1 MYKHISFIACLI
13 LAISIFGCA
22 NKNAPKE
29 AEIEAQ
35 GQKFSQ
41 IAKDR
46 TVRVIPEHYVG
57 VKRMPVSVTNAPE
70 LQTRITLRA
79 NGSLAKIADTIM
91 TLVPLTV
98 NVVGDPDAAAKN
110 ASVAN
115 QPNMSQ
121 QNGPPMTPEQTL
133 MQELLQAQTQTAIPG
148 VSANLAINYSGRLV
162 GLLEQISMQ
171 SGYGWD
177 YSRKDKTITFAKT
190 MVRTFALHAAPG
202 AITYDNIL
210 TDKSKNLDASRS
222 SGSNNMG
229 SGINQMITTDSNE
242 TQISQTYKS
251 KIEFDVWKDTIK
263 TVESLLSSIGKAAP
277 NIASGT
283 ITVRDR
289 PANLRMVENFI
300 NEVNNRY
307 ARQVALK
314 VNVYSLDIKDAKD
327 AGIDLTVMF
336 SNPATSKIRMSAGQL
351 SNLGLIGTASAA
363 IITGEMKDSAGV
375 LKALA
380 QWGNAT
386 QVTSAG
392 VVTMN
397 NQPAPVEAVRRITYL
412 AATSQEKTDY
422 GSSTQL
428 TPGELTTGYSMT
440 ITPHILPGRR
450 VILQYTVRLAALEAL
465 TEFTSG
471 ESTIQLPEISTRAF
485 SQKANMMM
493 GQTLVLAGFEQAIQQ
508 RNNSAGI
515 LSAGRKTDY
524 HRTLLVITIQLEN
537 AAPEIAEV
545 ANASDKD

>member
-1 MYKHISFIACLI
+1 MRKYISFIACFLLI
-13 LAISIFGCA
+13 ISFLGCA

-29 AEIEAQ
+29 EEIEAQ
-35 GQKFSQ
+35 GQKFNQ

-46 TVRVIPEHYVG
+46 TVRVVPEHYVG
-57 VKRMPVSVTNAPE
+57 VKRMPISVTNAPE
-70 LQTRITLRA
+70 LQTKITLRA

-110 ASVAN
+110 NSQAN
-115 QPNMSQ
+115 QPNTQ
-121 QNGPPMTPEQTL
+121 VQGGPPPTPEQTL

-162 GLLEQISMQ
+162 GLLEQIAMQ

-177 YSRKDKTITFAKT
+177 YSRKDKAITFAKT

-202 AITYDNIL
+202 AVTYDNIL
-210 TDKSKNLDASRS
+210 TDKSKNLDS
-222 SGSNNMG
+222 SKSSSSNMG
-229 SGINQMITTDSNE
+229 SNINQTVSTDSNE

-251 KIEFDVWKDTIK
+251 KIEFDVWKDTVK

-277 NIASGT
+277 NIAAGT

-336 SNPATSKIRMSAGQL
+336 SNPATSKLSLSAGQL
-351 SNLGLIGTASAA
+351 TNLGLIGTGSAA
-363 IITGEMKDSAGV
+363 IISGEMKDSAGV

-397 NQPAPVEAVRRITYL
+397 NQPAPIEAVRRITYL

-440 ITPHILPGRR
+440 ITPHILPGRK

-493 GQTLVLAGFEQAIQQ
+493 GQTLVLAGFEQAVQQ
-508 RNNSAGI
+508 KNNSAGI
-515 LSAGRKTDY
+515 LSVGRKTDY